1 MIELSTF
8 HIKDAV
14 NAISKEAS
22 VPEKFYASYSYEAQ
36 SVEDVFRCLRIIMRS
51 LKHATKERL
60 PDTLWF
66 RGQTNRK
73 YPLLPTLIRDYCKKT
88 RDFSLPEFQ
97 RACMEQYLYSSRN
110 APELDQ
116 FKLLAG
122 NAQIEYLAEMQ
133 HYSYP
138 TNLLDWS
145 ENMLV
150 PLYFACGGFRK
161 HNREPEN
168 DATLFV
174 LQPYLYNSVRKTII
188 KAYSSDHAD
197 SAEAR
202 NFDTTTHMDNVLPNL
217 SAHFN
222 IDNDAYQDFICGP
235 DKWPLFPNSGGLV
248 QSPLVTPSEHEKP
261 PLLPLA
267 VHVPHTSA
275 RIKAQF
281 GTFVAYNL
289 CAMPCKSEKDD
300 ERFLGFKYVDL
311 EEIQKYYLR
320 EDAIP
325 PVCSD
330 HQNNKLP
337 FLFRINLNKTMIQ
350 DANDT
355 VIAMGTQIE
364 EIYPELYRK
373 GEHLLER
380 MKIK

>member
-1 MIELSTF
+1 MIDLSTF
-8 HIKDAV
+8 HIKDAT
-14 NAISKEAS
+14 AATCKES
-22 VPEKFYASYSYEAQ
+22 IVSDTFYANYSYEVQ
-36 SVEDVFRCLRIIMRS
+36 SVEDIFRCLRIIMQS
-51 LKHATKERL
+51 LKRATKNRL
-60 PDTLWF
+60 PETLWF
-66 RGQTNRK
+66 RGQTNRE

-88 RDFSLPEFQ
+88 REFSLPEFQ

-116 FKLLAG
+116 FKLLSG
-122 NAQIEYLAEMQ
+122 NAQVEYLAEMQ

-145 ENMLV
+145 ENMMV

-161 HNREPEN
+161 QNKEPQH

-174 LQPYLYNSVRKTII
+174 LQPYLYNSVRKAII
-188 KAYSSDHAD
+188 KEFSREHAD

-222 IDNDAYQDFICGP
+222 IDYDAYQDFIYGP
-235 DKWPLFPNSGGLV
+235 DKWPLFPDAGGLV
-248 QSPLVTPSEHEKP
+248 ESPLVTPSEHGKP

-267 VHVPHTSA
+267 IHVPHTSA
-275 RIKAQF
+275 RIKAQL

-289 CAMPCKSEKDD
+289 CAMPCKADKDD
-300 ERFLGFKYVDL
+300 ERFNGFKYVDL
-311 EEIQKYYLR
+311 EEIQKYYFR
-320 EDAIP
+320 ENLIP

-330 HQNNKLP
+330 NQENKLP
-337 FLFRINLNKTMIQ
+337 FLFRINLNKGMIK

-364 EIYPELYRK
+364 EIYPELFRR
-373 GEHLLER
+373 GENLLER